1 MLQIKDAPIQSNSFH
16 ARTQMVDTLVLHYT
30 AINLAESLQTLRFG
44 AVSVHYVLAEDGTV
58 YKILNDNQV
67 GYHAGVSMWR
77 GRQRVNEFSI
87 GIEIVNLDGNLHAYP
102 AAQISALI
110 ELIKTILAAHP
121 QILPG
126 NIAGHSDIAPARK
139 KDPGKLFPW
148 NTLADAGIGRW
159 PHGAAPAPVESSAAV
174 QALLEQC
181 GYPAPHA
188 YGKKGEG
195 EGAVAVAVP
204 DSAHP
209 PPGVTKVVRVTT
221 PDILRAFQLR
231 YLPEH
236 ADGKITPQSMG
247 LLKKLASMT

>member
-30 AINLAESLQTLRFG
+30 AINLADSLKTLRFG

-102 AAQISALI
+102 AVQISALI

-126 NIAGHSDIAPARK
+126 NIVGHSDIAPARK
-139 KDPGKLFPW
+139 QDPGKLFPW

-159 PHGAAPAPVESSAAV
+159 PHGAAPAPPEGNAAV

-188 YGKKGEG
+188 YGIKGG
-195 EGAVAVAVP
+195 GAVAVP
-204 DSAHP
+204 DPAHP

-247 LLKKLASMT
+247 LLRKLASMT